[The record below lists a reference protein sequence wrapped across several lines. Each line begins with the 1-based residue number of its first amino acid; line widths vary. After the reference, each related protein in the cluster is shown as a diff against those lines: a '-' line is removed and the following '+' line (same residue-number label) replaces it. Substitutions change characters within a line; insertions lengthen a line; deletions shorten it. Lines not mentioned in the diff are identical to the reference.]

1 MGIDGG
7 DEGAGMGKGTVLYET
22 ALMCHQSRGLQDE
35 PPDLLGSVPP
45 STSRKPSPDL
55 LTMYAKHLA
64 HPSGMNLLCYH
75 LWQ

>member
-35 PPDLLGSVPP
+35 LPDLLGSVPP
-45 STSRKPSPDL
+45 QSSQK
-55 LTMYAKHLA
+55 K
-64 HPSGMNLLCYH
+64 N
-75 LWQ
+75 